1 MFHPNQ
7 KIEIRHATDTSG
19 WQCILGKKKTMTRM
33 ASETWFPQRALFW
46 EPLHDVWRV
55 LALELVAASD
65 GHRKCP
71 TTNINVFVKSIEV
84 I

>member
-1 MFHPNQ
+1 MMGNKNTLQ
-7 KIEIRHATDTSG
+7 
-19 WQCILGKKKTMTRM
+19 GKTT
-33 ASETWFPQRALFW
+33 ETWYPARALIW
-46 EPLHDVWRV
+46 EPQPEGKRV